1 MDFGFTP
8 EQDELRSQARR
19 FLDAE
24 MPLDRILAW
33 SADPARLHRG
43 LWTRVAELGWT
54 GLTVPERHGGL
65 GLGAVDLIVLLE
77 EMGRSLC
84 PLPLASTDLAVKA
97 LVALGDADQ
106 QAAWL
111 PKIARGEVVAT
122 VAIFET
128 SDVPTADGIAT
139 RAAAGKA
146 GSRTTDVVLDG
157 TKLFVPDGQ
166 HAELLLIAA
175 REEEG
180 VSLFAVPVDTPGVTV
195 NPLVVV
201 DATKPAAEVQLTG
214 AVVPASARLG
224 AAGGAWPAL
233 ARLVDRQIITHAAE
247 MVGAADAALRMAVE
261 YAKVRQQFGQPIG
274 RFQGVKHRCAEMLCD
289 VESARSLVYYAA
301 WALDAAPDEVPAYA
315 AMAKALASE
324 ALDTAGEECVQI
336 HGAIGYT
343 WECHAHL
350 FYKRGRQSHVWLGAP
365 DEHYERIIDFAPVR
379 AAASPPRPSL
389 ADAQPPK

>member
-24 MPLDRILAW
+24 LPLDRILAW
-33 SADPARLHRG
+33 SSDPARIDRG
-43 LWTRVAELGWT
+43 LWKRVADLGWT
-54 GLTVPERHGGL
+54 GLTVPDAHGGL

-77 EMGRSLC
+77 EFGRSLC
-84 PLPLASTDLAVKA
+84 PLPLASTDLAVAA
-97 LVALGDADQ
+97 LTALGSDAQ

-111 PKIARGEVVAT
+111 PKIVSGDVVAT
-122 VAIFET
+122 VAILET
-128 SDVPTADGIAT
+128 SDVPTADGIAA
-139 RAAAGKA
+139 RAAARGA
-146 GSRTTDVVLDG
+146 DVALGG

-166 HAELLLIAA
+166 HADLLLIAA
-175 REEEG
+175 READS
-180 VSLFAVPVDTPGVTV
+180 VSLFAVPADTPGVTV
-195 NPLVVV
+195 TPLVGV
-201 DATKPAAEVQLTG
+201 DATKPAAEIKLAE
-214 AVVPASARLG
+214 AVVPASSRLG
-224 AAGGAWPAL
+224 AAGGAWPTL
-233 ARLVDRQIITHAAE
+233 ARLLDRQTITHAAE

-261 YAKVRQQFGQPIG
+261 YAKVRQQFGSPIG

-289 VESARSLVYYAA
+289 VESARSLVYFAA
-301 WALDAAPDEVPAYA
+301 WALDSSPEQVPTYA

-324 ALDTAGEECVQI
+324 ALDAAGEECVQI

-365 DEHYERIIDFAPVR
+365 DEHYERVMTVLEQR
-379 AAASPPRPSL
+379 
-389 ADAQPPK
+389 